1 MISVVSNTWA
11 RYWSRRTMRLQSFM
25 LLLLAVSSLAMN
37 EYHKHHSKE
46 VEDTIKRYSRDANV
60 EIGPIKMK
68 KFKRTYAAEYSL
80 VTDSESTKFKYV
92 CQKSF

>member
-1 MISVVSNTWA
+1 
-11 RYWSRRTMRLQSFM
+11 MRLQSFM

-37 EYHKHHSKE
+37 EYHKHRSQE
-46 VEDTIKRYSRDANV
+46 AEDTIKRYSRDTNV

-68 KFKRTYAAEYSL
+68 QFKRMYAAEYSL

-92 CQKSF
+92 CQK

>member
-1 MISVVSNTWA
+1 
-11 RYWSRRTMRLQSFM
+11 MRLQSFM
-25 LLLLAVSSLAMN
+25 LLLLAVSLLAMN
-37 EYHKHHSKE
+37 EYHKHRSKK
-46 VEDTIKRYSRDANV
+46 VQDTIRRYSRDANV

-68 KFKRTYAAEYSL
+68 QFKRTYVAEYSL